1 MSAHP
6 PTPAVL
12 AAISRFLRDQ
22 VAPTLKD
29 DLAFNMR
36 VTLGALE
43 LVRRE
48 IEQAQGA
55 DEREHQRLIGL
66 MGEGELDA
74 LREALCDRIAAGEL
88 TLDDPALS
96 AHLRA
101 TAIDRLAIDQPTYS
115 AYLAAK
121 KED

>member
-6 PTPAVL
+6 PAPEVL
-12 AAISRFLRDQ
+12 AAAMRFLRDQ

-48 IEQAQGA
+48 IEQAESA
-55 DEREHQRLIGL
+55 DAREHARLAHL
-66 MGEGELDA
+66 LGEGDLETQ
-74 LREALCDRIAAGEL
+74 REALCDRIAAGEL
-88 TLDDPALS
+88 TLDDPALRE
-96 AHLRA
+96 HLRA

-115 AYLAAK
+115 AYLAATK
-121 KED
+121 T